1 MIKRENKTQPFPKL
15 SRLSL
20 REPGYLYQ
28 PDQRARRAMA
38 PFCLVAALGSI
49 LAMTLAPAAH
59 ADKTTPTKKQDPILK
74 APASASNSPGLV
86 SKSAS
91 LASKSP
97 SSNSPDSSS
106 QLTAPERKNQV
117 SSTRPEAKQAIEA
130 VKNNKADA
138 AAKSGQP
145 AKQTQAKP
153 DLAIKTEKATKPEQT
168 AKSGQFSKGPKNF
181 RVTKS
186 LPANSSLVPP
196 PPPTTPSFMVDPSM
210 ISLYGLAM
218 PIDSLSREALKDR
231 EKEIS
236 VQFKDASA
244 ELEAK
249 KRKHNERQE
258 RAENFKELYKEGVV
272 SRREMEAAETEAS
285 EFAGEV
291 ERLDSKTKELKNLL
305 DRIKQRLSPPTKP
318 VPRKLIH

>member
-1 MIKRENKTQPFPKL
+1 
-15 SRLSL
+15 
-20 REPGYLYQ
+20 
-28 PDQRARRAMA
+28 
-38 PFCLVAALGSI
+38 
-49 LAMTLAPAAH
+49 
-59 ADKTTPTKKQDPILK
+59 
-74 APASASNSPGLV
+74 
-86 SKSAS
+86 
-91 LASKSP
+91 
-97 SSNSPDSSS
+97 
-106 QLTAPERKNQV
+106 
-117 SSTRPEAKQAIEA
+117 
-130 VKNNKADA
+130 
-138 AAKSGQP
+138 
-145 AKQTQAKP
+145 
-153 DLAIKTEKATKPEQT
+153 
-168 AKSGQFSKGPKNF
+168 
-181 RVTKS
+181 
-186 LPANSSLVPP
+186 
-196 PPPTTPSFMVDPSM
+196 MVDPSM
-210 ISLYGLAM
+210 ISLYGLSM